1 MHTDPVTEFTA
12 RSDLVLVF
20 ERDGFVY
27 AYQSVADAAQSIES
41 IDVMDGRYLGAFSNS
56 GEVIDLEG
64 DPGELFA
71 TLTPTGNQAHAKLA
85 ELIRQSRGPQDL
97 AGDPHAFA
105 LAVLAHDGA
114 H

>member
-1 MHTDPVTEFTA
+1 MQTDSVTELT

-20 ERDGFVY
+20 ERDAFVY
-27 AYQSVADAAQSIES
+27 GYESVADAAQSIES
-41 IDVMDGRYLGAFSNS
+41 IDVMDGHYLGAFSDS
-56 GEVIDLEG
+56 GEVITLEG
-64 DPGELFA
+64 EPGDLFA
-71 TLTPTGNQAHAKLA
+71 TFTPTGTYAQAELA

-114 H
+114 Y